1 MVSTTLVT
9 SDPIAQPRVFSPGG
23 GAPYG
28 GPYGGPC
35 CGPYGDPYP
44 TGGMGGG

>member
-23 GAPYG
+23 SAPYG
-28 GPYGGPC
+28 
-35 CGPYGDPYP
+35 GPYGDPYP